1 MNVLIIE
8 DEKGLAEEMKIF
20 LTGYNYVCEVCFNGA
35 SASEKIAVNLYDFIL
50 IDLGLPDYDGLNLLK
65 EAKKN
70 NPDAACLILTARA
83 EVHDRV
89 KGLDLGAD
97 DYLPKPF
104 SLLELQS
111 RMQAIIR
118 RRFGL
123 KQNIIE
129 LGGFSIN
136 LTDRIISWD
145 MTEVSTITKKEFDL
159 IAYMLLH
166 KNRTLSR
173 SQLSEHIWG
182 SVVND
187 DYDSNYIDAHIK
199 NIRKKLNV
207 YEPPDW
213 LETVR
218 GLGYKIKVPV
228 EETKE
233 SGNRKQDKK
242 TGA

>member
-8 DEKGLAEEMKIF
+8 DERALADELKIF
-20 LTGYNYVCEVCFNGA
+20 LTNYNYVCDVCFNGR
-35 SASEKIAVNLYDFIL
+35 SASEKINVNLYDFIL
-50 IDLGLPDYDGLNLLK
+50 IDLGLPDYDGLTLLK
-65 EAKKN
+65 EAKLN
-70 NPDAACLILTARA
+70 NPDAACMILTARA
-83 EVHDRV
+83 EVNDRV

-118 RRFGL
+118 RKYGL
-123 KQNIIE
+123 KQNIVNLE
-129 LGGFSIN
+129 GFAIN
-136 LTDRIISWD
+136 LTDRTITWQN
-145 MTEVSTITKKEFDL
+145 TEISTITKKEFDL
-159 IAYMLLH
+159 VAYLLLH
-166 KNRTLSR
+166 KNRTLTR

-199 NIRKKLNV
+199 NIRKKLNAFG
-207 YEPPDW
+207 PPDW

-218 GLGYKIKVPV
+218 GLGYKIKIN
-228 EETKE
+228 T
-233 SGNRKQDKK
+233 
-242 TGA
+242 

>member
-8 DEKGLAEEMKIF
+8 DEKALAGELEIF
-20 LTGYNYVCEVCFNGA
+20 LTNYNYICEVCYDGV
-35 SASEKIAVNLYDFIL
+35 SGSEKIAVNLYDFIL
-50 IDLGLPDYDGLNLLK
+50 IDLGLPDYDGLDLLK

-70 NPDAACLILTARA
+70 NSEAICIILTARA
-83 EVHDRV
+83 EVYDRI

-111 RMQAIIR
+111 RMQAITR

-123 KQNIIE
+123 NQSLVD
-129 LGGFSIN
+129 LGGFIIN
-136 LTDRIISWD
+136 LTERTI
-145 MTEVSTITKKEFDL
+145 TYLNAEVNTITKKEFDL
-159 IAYMLLH
+159 IAYLILH
-166 KNRTLSR
+166 KNRTLTR

-182 SVVND
+182 SIIND

-199 NIRKKLNV
+199 NIRKKLNAFA
-207 YEPPDW
+207 PPDW

-218 GLGYKIKVPV
+218 GLGYKIKIN
-228 EETKE
+228 
-233 SGNRKQDKK
+233 S
-242 TGA
+242 